1 MREVDDVEE
10 PEPELE
16 VVTLPDEDG
25 NERDFALM
33 TMVELDEGTFA
44 VFAPVDQLDD
54 VENPSI
60 DLYAF
65 SYTEAEDGTVDLQP
79 IDDEALLDR
88 VFEIAE
94 EILFGDEDEE

>member
-1 MREVDDVEE
+1 MREVDDIEE

-54 VENPSI
+54 AENPSI

-65 SYTEAEDGTVDLQP
+65 SYAEADDGAVDLQP
-79 IDDEALLDR
+79 IEDDELLNK

-94 EILFGDEDEE
+94 EILFGDEEE